1 MEILAFHMYDLPW
14 LVDLI
19 FYCQYD
25 YNPCQCFNN
34 RTGITDSFPQHS
46 QLMTHKKSR
55 RQYIYQW
62 KANYSLYRILIFIDW
77 NIEITHQK
85 IIYSMRNCK
94 FEKKTKSSLY
104 WKWVFSSVLR
114 VIKPRRRPRF
124 SQVKMMI
131 KRIFVTKNFGLC
143 VEGRVHEIK
152 IYSKWV
158 HYQPFLMHSKNHFA
172 VKKQSRQ

>member
-1 MEILAFHMYDLPW
+1 MEILSFHMYDLPW

-34 RTGITDSFPQHS
+34 RSGITDSFSQHS

-77 NIEITHQK
+77 NNASKNYLQYVKLQIRKKKPSEGFFWQTCGKGLKTLTEMYWLTFIAIK
-85 IIYSMRNCK
+85 MICNIIYKMVLHIYTC
-94 FEKKTKSSLY
+94 F
-104 WKWVFSSVLR
+104 FS
-114 VIKPRRRPRF
+114 
-124 SQVKMMI
+124 
-131 KRIFVTKNFGLC
+131 
-143 VEGRVHEIK
+143 
-152 IYSKWV
+152 
-158 HYQPFLMHSKNHFA
+158 
-172 VKKQSRQ
+172 